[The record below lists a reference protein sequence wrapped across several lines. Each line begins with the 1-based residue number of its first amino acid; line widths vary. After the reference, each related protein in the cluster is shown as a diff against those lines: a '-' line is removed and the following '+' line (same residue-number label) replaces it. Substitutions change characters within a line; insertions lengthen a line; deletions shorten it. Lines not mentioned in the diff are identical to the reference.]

1 VCRARALRLSF
12 DNLAKSARARAF
24 TKGSHL
30 GPAAP
35 KAPALFSNS
44 SRSLASPSGLAAIM
58 ICFKKSAA
66 GCRRGLVVEVVI
78 GMILHILNEL
88 PSQAVDTVIQ
98 ENGERAYVEDEV

>member
-1 VCRARALRLSF
+1 
-12 DNLAKSARARAF
+12 
-24 TKGSHL
+24 
-30 GPAAP
+30 
-35 KAPALFSNS
+35 
-44 SRSLASPSGLAAIM
+44 M

-66 GCRRGLVVEVVI
+66 GCRRGLVVEVVF